1 MDAIVKKIQRW
12 YFKFQVVTLIVEMDP
27 AEKVG
32 TYTVFSILL
41 CLMLYTTLVYLPRFI
56 THCLSFLPM

>member
-1 MDAIVKKIQRW
+1 MTTASLLCRGMDAIVKKIQRW

-32 TYTVFSILL
+32 TCIL
-41 CLMLYTTLVYLPRFI
+41 T
-56 THCLSFLPM
+56 